1 MRKFHRT
8 SIFWLLPLI
17 GPSPVAVAQNSFTG
31 PADLV
36 NTISQRYQEVMQY
49 SFEGDLE
56 ISRRSGTEKPK
67 EMLLKARVRFLAASS
82 GRFLLRADKAGS
94 PSYTVVS
101 DGQKIW
107 AYVPALKKYT
117 EREASGSARHVDPEA
132 GLNIQP
138 NGKNDLADEFC
149 QLVLPILA
157 TLAKSAEVTD
167 LRGSL
172 LSVLSKKDA
181 TGRQNMTYL
190 TLDIATL
197 DIKRISWMNAS
208 PADNGDKALVR
219 SDLTLTTFRT
229 SGAGDSISDAD
240 FTFQPPKDAKRVD
253 SLPVAASRTMTRK
266 GRSLR

>member
-1 MRKFHRT
+1 MSKFHRT
-8 SIFWLLPLI
+8 SICRLLPLV
-17 GPSPVAVAQNSFTG
+17 GLCCVAVAQNSFTG

-36 NTISQRYQEVMQY
+36 NTISQKYQEVMQY

-67 EMLLKARVRFLAASS
+67 EMLLKARVRFLGASP
-82 GRFLLRADKAGS
+82 GKYLLRAEKPGS
-94 PSYTVVS
+94 PPYTVVS
-101 DGQKIW
+101 DGQKTW
-107 AYVPALKKYT
+107 AYVPALKRYT

-132 GLNIQP
+132 GLDVQP
-138 NGKNDLADEFC
+138 NRKSDLADEFC
-149 QLVLPILA
+149 QLVLPILT

-190 TLDIATL
+190 TLDTATL
-197 DIKRISWMNAS
+197 DIKRISWMNAT

-229 SGAGDSISDAD
+229 GGSISDAD

-253 SLPVAASRTMTRK
+253 SLPTAAGRATTSK
-266 GRSLR
+266 GRLR